1 MADLREEIL
10 LQKKVEKE
18 SQRASLS
25 TNDPTS
31 LALAE
36 CIIFLYMMTYK
47 NKII

>member
-1 MADLREEIL
+1 LREEIL

-18 SQRASLS
+18 TQRASLS

-36 CIIFLYMMTYK
+36 CNL
-47 NKII
+47 